1 MMDSKTEKRNL
12 RLGENSVEVQEAGT
26 ESRYREGRGVLKAL
40 KCELLSRVRLF
51 MTPWTIACQAPLSM
65 GFSRQ
70 EYWSQLPFPSPG
82 DLPDPGIEP
91 VSPTLKADSL
101 PLSHWGSPK

>member
-26 ESRYREGRGVLKAL
+26 ESRYREGRGLLKAL

-51 MTPWTIACQAPLSM
+51 MTPWTIARQAPLSM
-65 GFSRQ
+65 QILQVRILEWVTISFSRGS
-70 EYWSQLPFPSPG
+70 SQPR
-82 DLPDPGIEP
+82 D
-91 VSPTLKADSL
+91 
-101 PLSHWGSPK
+101 